1 MQSCQMKKIPGA
13 RKCSRI
19 SQIQP
24 ELNLPKQPE
33 ISQNFI
39 ANFASKQLIFKSK
52 KSLECAKKF
61 PVDNF
66 TSNLAIFLG
75 ILKIDNLAILQ
86 LAPQTHKE
94 LENRP
99 TVRLSWHVKSIFM
112 KYPEF
117 SQNFLIARKNLL
129 QPDGAPIC
137 QNQQILAIKSPIWQ
151 LCLFIK
157 LKVPRGG
164 PIP

>member
-1 MQSCQMKKIPGA
+1 MYQSCQMKKIPVA

-61 PVDNF
+61 PVGNF

-75 ILKIDNLAILQ
+75 ILKIDNLAVLQ

-99 TVRLSWHVKSIFM
+99 TVRLSWPCKVHFHEIARIQ
-112 KYPEF
+112 PEF
-117 SQNFLIARKNLL
+117 SDSQKKFLIARWSSNSPESTNSGDKIANLAAL
-129 QPDGAPIC
+129 
-137 QNQQILAIKSPIWQ
+137 LS
-151 LCLFIK
+151 LT
-157 LKVPRGG
+157 V
-164 PIP
+164 